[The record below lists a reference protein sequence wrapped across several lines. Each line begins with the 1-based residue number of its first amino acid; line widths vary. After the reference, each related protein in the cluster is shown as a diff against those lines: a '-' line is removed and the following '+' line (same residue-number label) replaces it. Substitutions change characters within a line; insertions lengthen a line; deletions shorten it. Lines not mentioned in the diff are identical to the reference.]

1 LAIPAYYESL
11 KPEFKKQ
18 KHINLIEEQV
28 DEMTEVLHDEAK
40 LKEIY
45 EKVIA
50 IPNKNSA
57 HKGFIICPDCG
68 EEILLIPTLR
78 VMNEAIENHIQKHK
92 ELLKDNPIKLHQT
105 AILVRLSFMTQVL
118 QSRTS
123 NLMS

>member
-1 LAIPAYYESL
+1 
-11 KPEFKKQ
+11 
-18 KHINLIEEQV
+18 
-28 DEMTEVLHDEAK
+28 MTEVLRDEAK

-78 VMNEAIENHIQKHK
+78 VMNDAIENHIRKHK

-123 NLMS
+123 NVMS